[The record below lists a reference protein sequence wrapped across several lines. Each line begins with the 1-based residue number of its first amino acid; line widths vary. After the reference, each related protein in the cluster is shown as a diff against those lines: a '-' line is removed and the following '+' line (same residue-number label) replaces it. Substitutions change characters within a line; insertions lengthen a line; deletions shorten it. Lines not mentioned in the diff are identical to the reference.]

1 MPQET
6 AYMEITQEQLIAILQ
21 SALGAFREEF
31 DSDITAARILTLLSI
46 VQHPGMQ
53 QRDLTTF
60 VKGLSQSAASRNIL
74 DWSDVNSAR
83 KAGPG
88 FVEQRTD
95 PMFRKRNLL
104 YPTSKGHEFV
114 KRLTNAVSASLS
126 RKRADSE

>member
-60 VKGLSQSAASRNIL
+60 VKELSIGSVRNIL

-114 KRLTNAVSASLS
+114 KRLTNTVSASLG